1 MVLPL
6 DLLEKQLNNRLF
18 VILKDGRTMEGK
30 LVGFDQYM
38 NIVLEEV
45 DERHQEQTRRLGSTV
60 ALDPRFLWSSR
71 RGRSRH

>member
-45 DERHQEQTRRLGSTV
+45 DERHQEQTRRLGTV
-60 ALDPRFLWSSR
+60 VL
-71 RGRSRH
+71 RGNNVLSMGQPSL